1 MHQLLTFCI
10 YVCIGN
16 IEFILEATDFTDSEF
31 CFIAAGEFSE
41 FINSQGDDSISTT
54 EITPDPV
61 VSFLTAASALEQ
73 EEAGGSTTNP
83 GGSGASQILP
93 PTLLLLTIIT
103 ALLFA

>member
-1 MHQLLTFCI
+1 M
-10 YVCIGN
+10 CIGN
-16 IEFILEATDFTDSEF
+16 IEFILEATDFADSEF
-31 CFIAAGEFSE
+31 CFMAAGEFSE
-41 FINSQGDDSISTT
+41 FINSQGDDLISTT

-73 EEAGGSTTNP
+73 EEAGGST

-93 PTLLLLTIIT
+93 PTLLLLTIIN